1 MYEINADEQERYI
14 AEAQEKYLSTLAS
27 VRAEGRDKWIE
38 EGRKESAEII
48 ARLERS
54 NAESAET
61 IARLRTESAETIAR
75 LERRI
80 AELETQLVDS

>member
-38 EGRKESAEII
+38 EGRKEG
-48 ARLERS
+48 R
-54 NAESAET
+54 AESAET
-61 IARLRTESAETIAR
+61 IARLES
-75 LERRI
+75 RI
-80 AELETQLVDS
+80 AELEGHSVQKI